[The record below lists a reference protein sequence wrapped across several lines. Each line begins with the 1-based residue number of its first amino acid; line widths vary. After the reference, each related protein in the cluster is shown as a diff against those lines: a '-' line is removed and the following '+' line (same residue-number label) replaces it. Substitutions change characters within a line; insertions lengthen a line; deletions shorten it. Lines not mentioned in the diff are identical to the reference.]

1 MPAPGLTSGSEA
13 MIRALHTSVPGRG
26 RFKVHGLAGNE
37 KLKRT
42 LEERLSREGQVSHVS
57 ANTVTGNVLVLFGPD
72 MDHKGIASLLI
83 RVLSQEHAAAALSH
97 ETLPVPVN
105 PQASDP
111 RSEPCSSPQISLPS
125 RLKSRVKAMVRAQAD
140 PPKQEWHRL
149 DEARVLELVETWP
162 NRGLPMKVARERLK
176 RYGPNQLPEASPR
189 SGWDMFI
196 DQFKS
201 LPAGLLG
208 IAAGISVVTG
218 GILDAAVILGVLVAN
233 ATIGFV
239 TESRAERTINA
250 LKKMVRPYA
259 RVVRD
264 GRTLEIPAEEVVV
277 GDLLVFKP
285 GLYVAADA
293 RLIEAR
299 HLSIDESALTGE
311 SLPSLKCTGTLT
323 QENVPLSGRVNM
335 AYMGTVVTGG
345 EGLGVVVAT
354 GQHTE
359 LGRIQLLL
367 QETSPPETPI
377 ERQLDLVGRQLV
389 FIGLGVCTGVFL
401 IGLMRGYGLLQML
414 KVSIALAAAAV
425 PEALPAAATTTL
437 ALGIR
442 RMGRHHVLIRQLE
455 AVETLGSV
463 QAICLDKT
471 GTITR
476 NRMTVIRAC
485 SGALCFHVLEDRCVL
500 DGANVD
506 ANCSL
511 ELQLLGEVATLC
523 SETEILNGEADS
535 KDWVLKGSPTENAL
549 IRFADLV
556 GVDVVRL
563 RSEYQLLRVNHRSE
577 NRLFMSTL
585 HRRPQGGV
593 LLAVKGSPK
602 EVLALCDRWLVRGEE
617 VPLTEED
624 RFQIENQND
633 EMAGE
638 ALRVLGVA
646 TRVGEDDGGIL
657 PEGNLLWLGLIGMM
671 DPVREGVRD
680 LIAAFHRAGIDT
692 VMITGDQS
700 PTAFA
705 VARELGLSRGG
716 PIEILDS
723 EELSAIDPQTLG
735 ALGRRAHV
743 YSRVSPAHK
752 LKIVQALQSAG
763 KVVAMTG
770 DGVNDGPALKAADV
784 GIAMGHSGTDV
795 AREVADVVLER
806 DNLETLIMAVRDGR
820 TTYNNIKKSVHFFLS
835 TNFSELMVMSAA
847 MAAGVG
853 TPLNTM
859 QLLWINIISDI
870 FPGLALSMEEPES
883 DILEQPPRDS
893 QEPILTSADFRQI
906 VRESAVL
913 SATALGAYGYGLL
926 RYGAGGAAGGIA
938 FQSLTVGQ
946 LLHAICC
953 RSRRHTLFDRRG
965 TPGNKYLNIAVGGSL
980 ALQALT
986 AFLPGFRGFLGIAPL
1001 NLMDAAV
1008 IGVTSLLSLTINE
1021 AFKLWEKKE
1030 ISTPALAHPGR
1041 AKHTLGLE
1049 SSAEKERNLAEAR
1062 QTGFARGG
1070 RILPGA
1076 ADMGSQLLLEAPQGH
1091 S

>member
-1 MPAPGLTSGSEA
+1 
-13 MIRALHTSVPGRG
+13 VPGRG
-26 RFKVHGLAGNE
+26 RFKLHGLAGNE
-37 KLKRT
+37 ALKRI
-42 LEERLSREGQVSHVS
+42 LEERLSRKGQVSHVS
-57 ANTVTGNVLVLFGPD
+57 ASAVTGNLLILFGPG
-72 MDHKGIASLLI
+72 MDHDGIASLLI
-83 RVLSQEHAAAALSH
+83 QVLSEGHAAAAPTH
-97 ETLPVPVN
+97 EALPVPVN
-105 PQASDP
+105 PPAHDP
-111 RSEPCSSPQISLPS
+111 RCELCSSPPRSLPS
-125 RLKSRVKAMVRAQAD
+125 RIEARLKAMMRAKAH
-140 PPKQEWHRL
+140 PPKEEWHRL
-149 DEARVLELVETWP
+149 DEARVLALVETRP
-162 NRGLPMKVARERLK
+162 NCGLPMEVGRERLT
-176 RYGPNQLPEASPR
+176 RYGPNHLPEPSPR
-189 SGWDMFI
+189 SGWSMFA

-218 GILDAAVILGVLVAN
+218 GIVDAAVILGVLVVN
-233 ATIGFV
+233 AAIGFV

-277 GDLLVFKP
+277 GDLLVLKP

-311 SLPSLKCTGTLT
+311 SLPSLKSTVILT
-323 QENVPLSGRVNM
+323 QENVPLAGRVNM

-354 GQHTE
+354 GRFTE
-359 LGRIQLLL
+359 IGRIQLLL
-367 QETSPPETPI
+367 QETASPETPI

-389 FIGLGVCTGVFL
+389 FVGLGVCAGIFL
-401 IGLMRGYGLLQML
+401 IGLLRGYGLLQML

-442 RMGRHHVLIRQLE
+442 RMGQHHVLIRQLE
-455 AVETLGSV
+455 AVETLGAV
-463 QAICLDKT
+463 QTICLDKT

-476 NRMTVIRAC
+476 NRMTVVRAC
-485 SGALCFHVLEDRCVL
+485 SGAFCFHVFEDRCVL
-500 DGANVD
+500 NGAYVD
-506 ANCSL
+506 ASCSF

-523 SETEILNGEADS
+523 SETEILNGKANS

-556 GVDVVRL
+556 GVDVVRV
-563 RSEYQLLRVNHRSE
+563 RREHPLLRVNHRSE

-585 HRRPQGGV
+585 HCRPEGGV

-602 EVLALCDRWLVRGEE
+602 EVLALCDRWLVAGEQ

-624 RFQIENQND
+624 RFNIENQND

-646 TRVGEDDGGIL
+646 TRVGDEDDGML
-657 PEGNLLWLGLIGMM
+657 TEGNLLWLGLMGMM
-671 DPVREGVRD
+671 DPVRDGVRD

-705 VARELGLSRGG
+705 VARELGLSRGER
-716 PIEILDS
+716 IEILDS
-723 EELSAIDPQTLG
+723 EEISAIDPQTLR

-752 LKIVQALQSAG
+752 LRIVQALQSAG
-763 KVVAMTG
+763 TVVAMTG

-820 TTYNNIKKSVHFFLS
+820 TTYSNIKKSVHFFLS

-853 TPLNTM
+853 APLNTM

-870 FPGLALSMEEPES
+870 FPGLALAMEEPEA

-893 QEPILTSADFRQI
+893 HEPILTPADFRQM

-913 SATALGAYGYGLL
+913 STTALGAYGYGLL
-926 RYGAGGAAGGIA
+926 RYGAGAAASGIA

-953 RSRRHTLFDRRG
+953 RSRRHTLFDRGG
-965 TPGNKYLNIAVGGSL
+965 TPGNRYLNIAVGSSL
-980 ALQALT
+980 VLQALT

-1001 NLMDAAV
+1001 NLIDAAV
-1008 IGVTSLLSLTINE
+1008 IGATALLSLTINE
-1021 AFKLWEKKE
+1021 SAKLWKRKE
-1030 ISTPALAHPGR
+1030 ILPPAFSDSGR
-1041 AKHTLGLE
+1041 AKRPSGLP
-1049 SSAEKERNLAEAR
+1049 SSTERDRKWADSLRPGVGRDE
-1062 QTGFARGG
+1062 GF
-1070 RILPGA
+1070 LPRT
-1076 ADMGSQLLLEAPQGH
+1076 ADVGSRLLLEAPQGQA
-1091 S
+1091 